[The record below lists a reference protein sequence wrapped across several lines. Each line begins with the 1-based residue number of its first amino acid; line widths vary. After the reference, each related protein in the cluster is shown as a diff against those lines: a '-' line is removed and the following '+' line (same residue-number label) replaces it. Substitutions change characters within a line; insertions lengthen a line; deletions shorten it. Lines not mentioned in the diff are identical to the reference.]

1 MAVSCRLVLLS
12 LTGILCISPIYASR
26 VLLLA
31 AQQVSHVMEQV
42 VVGEVLV
49 ERGHQVY
56 ALMDSKYPKVTS
68 VKQAGIN
75 PIFYDEPEGVE
86 TFLTLL
92 DGLTTSVFDKS
103 LKTDESRFMQVSMGV
118 CERLLRNTALMNQLR
133 SMDFDLIVTDGF
145 VLQPCLFIISHN
157 LTVPYVYQFSSAPE
171 IFLGI
176 PSLPSFVITEFA
188 SDIAPPL
195 SFVEKLKTIVHILFI
210 GHVYTMATDCDL
222 LAEFAPGTS
231 SIWELIRKSELFII
245 TRDHHLEWPGPSL
258 PNTIYLPGI
267 TGKEA
272 KSLPANINTIMD
284 GSKDVAL
291 LSFGSS
297 VEDMPKDYLMRLV
310 EGMGK
315 VKHVTFLFRVSKK
328 TEQLAEKFPENVK
341 PMGWLPQND
350 VLAHPNTKLFITHCG
365 NNGQYE
371 AVYHGVPMI
380 GFPLFAEQHH
390 NCMRMEK
397 HELGLCMDIHDF
409 SPKELASNI
418 QTVLGSELF
427 NKNAKK
433 LSRIMKK
440 KEFPSKTAAS
450 WIEHV
455 LEFGGEHL
463 RSASQDMPV
472 YEFLMF
478 DIIGAA
484 LCVFIV
490 LLFLLR
496 WIIKAIFRLC
506 SRSSNDRKS
515 KVE

>member
-1 MAVSCRLVLLS
+1 MSCRLVLLS
-12 LTGILCISPIYASR
+12 MAGILCISPVYTSR
-26 VLLLA
+26 ILLLP
-31 AQQVSHVMEQV
+31 AQQVSLVMEQV

-56 ALMDSKYPKVTS
+56 VLLDSTYPKVTS

-75 PIFYDEPEGVE
+75 PIFYEEPEGVE
-86 TFLTLL
+86 TFVTLL
-92 DGLTTSVFDKS
+92 DKLAASVFDQ
-103 LKTDESRFMQVSMGV
+103 TVQPDESRFMQVSMGI
-118 CERLLRNTALMNQLR
+118 CERILRNTALMNQLR
-133 SMDFDLIVTDGF
+133 SMDFDLIVTNGF
-145 VLQPCLFIISHN
+145 DLQPCLFIISHN

-171 IFLGI
+171 IFIGI
-176 PSLPSFVITEFA
+176 PSLPSFVISEYT
-188 SDIAPPL
+188 SDFAPPL
-195 SFVEKLKTIVHILFI
+195 SFVEKLKTIVQILFV
-210 GHVYTMATDCDL
+210 GQVYADATDFNM

-231 SIWELIRKSELFII
+231 SIWGLIRKSELFII
-245 TRDHHLEWPGPSL
+245 TRDHLLEWPVPRL

-272 KSLPANINTIMD
+272 KPLPANINTIMD

-291 LSFGSS
+291 LSFGSA
-297 VEDMPKDYLMRLV
+297 VEDMPENYLMRLA

-328 TEQLAEKFPENVK
+328 AEQLAEKFPDNVK

-380 GFPLFAEQHH
+380 GFPLFADQFH

-409 SPKELASNI
+409 SPEVLASNI
-418 QTVLGSELF
+418 HAVLGSELF
-427 NKNAKK
+427 NKNANK

-440 KEFPSKTAAS
+440 QPFPSETAAS

-478 DIIGAA
+478 DIIGAVFA
-484 LCVFIV
+484 CCIVILCVLICFVKTVCRVCCNSGYKI
-490 LLFLLR
+490 
-496 WIIKAIFRLC
+496 
-506 SRSSNDRKS
+506 